1 MEVSST
7 ICILVT
13 GNEVDSL
20 STITVIHN
28 LNTKIEAADGI
39 SSSLYVF
46 YFFLY
51 LVRYSYILILKKAL
65 NE

>member
-1 MEVSST
+1 MEVSSL

-20 STITVIHN
+20 SMITVIYN

-39 SSSLYVF
+39 SSSLDVFYVF
-46 YFFLY
+46 IY
-51 LVRYSYILILKKAL
+51 LVRYSCILILKKAL
-65 NE
+65 N

>member
-39 SSSLYVF
+39 SSMFSIF
-46 YFFLY
+46 
-51 LVRYSYILILKKAL
+51 SYIWFDIPIY
-65 NE
+65 